1 MPYRDFFEAERIEY
15 FREIPASA
23 LRRTN
28 EAKWQRLCEKTGTP
42 ESCILFVIP
51 YHAGKRTTNLSVYA
65 MPRDYH
71 FYMKQLSER
80 FEAYFREKFPAIS
93 VQGFADSSPID
104 ERDAA
109 LKAGLGVMGKNGLVL
124 NEKYG
129 SYFFIG
135 EFFLSKALSPSP
147 IQEKKDCVGCGSC
160 LKSCP
165 TGAIL
170 DPERKKC
177 LSLLTQK
184 KNRTEEEDRLVEKAA
199 CKWGCDL
206 CQTACPMNKNAA
218 LTPIEFFRTSLVELL
233 TEKEISLPKTE
244 FSSRA
249 FSWRGRE
256 ILRKNLKKER

>member
-1 MPYRDFFEAERIEY
+1 MPYREFFMAEKIEF
-15 FREIPASA
+15 FREIPASL
-23 LRRTN
+23 LRRVN
-28 EAKWQRLCEKTGTP
+28 ETKWQRLCEKTGKVAT
-42 ESCILFVIP
+42 CILFLIP
-51 YHAGKRTTNLSVYA
+51 YHAGKKTTNLSVYA

-71 FYMKQLSER
+71 AYMKRLSER
-80 FEAYFREKFPAIS
+80 FEAFCRTRFPSLA

-109 LKAGLGVMGKNGLVL
+109 LQAGLGVMGKNGLVL

-135 EFFLSKALSPSP
+135 EFFLSEAISPSP
-147 IQEKKDCVGCGSC
+147 AQEKKNCVGCGKC

-165 TGAIL
+165 TGAIT

-184 KNRTEEEDRLVEKAA
+184 KNRTEEEELLVEKAA

-206 CQTACPMNKNAA
+206 CQTACPMNEKAV
-218 LTPIEFFRTSLVELL
+218 LTPIEFFRTDLIEEL
-233 TEKEISLPKTE
+233 TEKEIELPKPE
-244 FSSRA
+244 FSQRA